1 MKPGGG
7 SWRELLE
14 MRPRRRFVPS
24 SEVLLDWAETMFREG
39 LTPRKHRV
47 RRTAVREAVMIA
59 LLATHAP
66 RLRALSSLRIGIHLQ
81 KRGEEWFLDQD
92 AGITKIR
99 RSINMPLPVEVATML
114 ERYLD
119 VERAELLGY
128 QDHDA
133 LWVAQGGGPLDRE
146 TISRRMQILS
156 RRRFGV
162 SFGTHRARASLATT
176 IALDSPET
184 PLDASAILGHASP
197 QVTLEHYNKTAGIA
211 ASRRHG
217 DRLAQ
222 LRSRSAPLARRLWE
236 RRDHDD

>member
-1 MKPGGG
+1 
-7 SWRELLE
+7 

-119 VERAELLGY
+119 VERAELLGT

-156 RRRFGV
+156 RRRFGA

-197 QVTLEHYNKTAGIA
+197 QVTLEHYNKTAGHRGIEA
-211 ASRRHG
+211 AWRPPR
-217 DRLAQ
+217 AAPQ
-222 LRSRSAPLARRLWE
+222 SRSAPLARRLWE